1 MTPEAAS
8 AWTAIGTAGGG
19 RASVASTRSCGC
31 QSAWLLR
38 CPAGRRRPRRCAC
51 CHGGDGGRGCCP
63 PCSHAYVRCG
73 RGRPRPAARAHR
85 LHSRC
90 CQQTPEPANA
100 PSCLVSNQR
109 CAPCLWHLACAR
121 STGWI
126 PPPPVAP
133 PETAAA
139 RQQLHSTNAIA
150 QASAETMAR
159 GIMELCMGMEES
171 ARRSGDCRKGAR
183 GRRREGYL
191 GRGGGRRGRPGRSH
205 GAPVL
210 ALDVEGAD
218 HGARP
223 AAEHLLQ
230 RHPPLHAGEHL
241 RPAEGPAATC
251 QMIAGQLV
259 AARLPDACATGRRAQ
274 CAGGSRE

>member
-150 QASAETMAR
+150 QASAETRWPEGSWNSAWAWRNPQGAVVIAGR
-159 GIMELCMGMEES
+159 GP
-171 ARRSGDCRKGAR
+171 GA
-183 GRRREGYL
+183 
-191 GRGGGRRGRPGRSH
+191 GGGRGTWG
-205 GAPVL
+205 G
-210 ALDVEGAD
+210 EGAG
-218 HGARP
+218 GAAR
-223 AAEHLLQ
+223 A
-230 RHPPLHAGEHL
+230 
-241 RPAEGPAATC
+241 AATAPRC
-251 QMIAGQLV
+251 WPSMLRALTTARAPLPNTSCSGTRPCTQGNTCGRQRGQRPRV
-259 AARLPDACATGRRAQ
+259 R
-274 CAGGSRE
+274 